1 MICTQVDEYMAKLFD
16 TETVW
21 TCTLSDGTQ
30 AYQDDGRPDVD
41 PPSAWERL
49 GIYCKENDLH
59 ISKMILQNGTNVVTV
74 GENLDGFYF
83 RKTAGGFMFGD
94 YTYHGFVAGTL
105 NDGNL
110 HVGHWTVPELK
121 REWSENRD
129 PNDAGISLIAKS
141 TIDV

>member
-16 TETVW
+16 TGTVW

-30 AYQDDGRPDVD
+30 VYEDDGRPDVD

-83 RKTAGGFMFGD
+83 RKNGRWIYVWRLYLPWFRSWYF
-94 YTYHGFVAGTL
+94 
-105 NDGNL
+105 
-110 HVGHWTVPELK
+110 K
-121 REWSENRD
+121 RW
-129 PNDAGISLIAKS
+129 
-141 TIDV
+141 